1 MKFLNVFLKLSPSQK
16 ILVGTL
22 AEDRQKIRFQ
32 YDSQF
37 LKNPVWLSP
46 YKLPPQ
52 PGMFEHKDRE
62 FGPIFGLF
70 DNSLPDG
77 WGLLLMD
84 RYLRKKGIDV
94 DTLTVL
100 DRLSFLG
107 ASTMGAL
114 IYEPS
119 SGEDCFNRLIDL
131 QEMYRHSVKIIESD
145 STDIIPVL
153 MKMGGSPQ
161 GARPKIQVGV
171 KDGKLMTGADDL
183 PEGYEHWL
191 IKFPSPKDFKD
202 AGKVEKAYALM
213 AEDAGIMMP
222 TTRLFEVESGD
233 SFFGIKRFDRNGNQ
247 RFHVHSLG
255 GLIHSNFRIPGCDYQ
270 IFLRVI
276 SDLTQ
281 KQEDVERGFRQ
292 MVFNIMGNNRDDHVK
307 NFSFLIDAD
316 GEWTLSP
323 AYDLIYSPGPGGEHS
338 MSVSG
343 EGRSPG
349 LDQVKALGLEIGLKP
364 QKIQDIIDQSAEAVR
379 YWESYADELNISQES
394 MNSIRIKINENL
406 KRFQL

>member
-84 RYLRKKGIDV
+84 RYFRKKGIDV
-94 DTLTVL
+94 DTVTVL

-222 TTRLFEVESGD
+222 ATRLFEVESGD

-316 GEWTLSP
+316 GECVRR
-323 AYDLIYSPGPGGEHS
+323 GVN
-338 MSVSG
+338 MS
-343 EGRSPG
+343 
-349 LDQVKALGLEIGLKP
+349 
-364 QKIQDIIDQSAEAVR
+364 
-379 YWESYADELNISQES
+379 
-394 MNSIRIKINENL
+394 
-406 KRFQL
+406 